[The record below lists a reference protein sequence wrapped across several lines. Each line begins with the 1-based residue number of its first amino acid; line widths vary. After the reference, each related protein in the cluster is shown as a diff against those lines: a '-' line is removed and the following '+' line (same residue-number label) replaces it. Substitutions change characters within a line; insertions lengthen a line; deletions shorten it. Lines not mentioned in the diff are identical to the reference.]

1 MNIVGDLVTFGPAT
15 TIVNPRKNFKFAIY
29 IPQLI
34 FEFLNFKFYILQLI
48 FGNVEK
54 TSPSDG
60 KLQNGLKRA

>member
-1 MNIVGDLVTFGPAT
+1 M
-15 TIVNPRKNFKFAIY
+15 Y

-48 FGNVEK
+48 FGNVDE
-54 TSPSDG
+54 TNLNDA